1 MAKQSSIIKLEGTIG
16 DISFYKSKD
25 GYLARGKGGVDKTR
39 IQSDPSF
46 QRTREN
52 GSEFGRAGIA
62 GRTLRTAFRP
72 LLLNTADNRVTSRLT
87 QEMMKVIKADEIST
101 RGERNVL
108 DGELELLNGFE
119 FNSSAALG
127 ATLYMPYTPSIARET
142 GNAVVEIPAF
152 IPQNNIAAPKGAT
165 HLKFVSAG
173 AEINFENGS
182 YIMVISNSPEI
193 LIGTQ
198 TEDAITLTNALTA
211 GSTSP
216 IFLVLGVEF
225 YQEVNGTFYP
235 LNSGS
240 YNALWLLLQLMDHW
254 MSNQRIKK
262 RVHLYYSKQLKLKE
276 KLYEHY

>member
-1 MAKQSSIIKLEGTIG
+1 MAKQSGIIKLEGTIG
-16 DISFYKSKD
+16 DVSFYKSKD
-25 GYLARGKGGVDKTR
+25 GYLARGKGGVDKGR
-39 IQSDPSF
+39 IQSDPAF

-52 GSEFGRAGIA
+52 GSEFGRAGSA

-72 LLLNTADNRVTSRLT
+72 LLLKTSDSRVTSRLT
-87 QEMMKVIKADEIST
+87 QEMMKVIKADEISN

-108 DGELELLNGFE
+108 DGELELLTGFE
-119 FNSSAALG
+119 FNSSASLG

-182 YIMVISNSPEI
+182 YIMVTSNSPEI
-193 LIGTQ
+193 LIGTH
-198 TEDAITLTNALTA
+198 TEDVITLTNALTA

-216 IFLVLGVEF
+216 LFLVLGVEF

-240 YNALWLLLQLMDHW
+240 YNALAIVAVDGSLAEQPA
-254 MSNQRIKK
+254 N
-262 RVHLYYSKQLKLKE
+262 
-276 KLYEHY
+276 